1 MGSSHRLVEALAA
14 QSGGRRKRSVGE
26 VEREG
31 GVPLGPSAVEE
42 EEGGGK
48 GGEEGVEVAKKTRKD
63 RGKEE
68 EAAEGEGEEGAGE
81 GGAGRLG
88 SLSTSKGRRTS
99 ALGLSHSSLQPSF
112 ATSPS
117 LEASAEVV
125 GAGGGWEE
133 GEYNDLDVS
142 VDLVDEEQP
151 LLSRGDRLQRRRA
164 EVEKLVQRCQGYR
177 VLLQEGVGV
186 EVMEVLLPP
195 SPAPPSSPS
204 HPFPPSLPPSCTF
217 HPVKMRVEGLLSP
230 SRLSDP
236 DPTSPLALPIG
247 NEDLVKARLVWE
259 DDKHHPSKRGSFFQS
274 LGWGRTRRMSSL
286 GTTTAS
292 LGPGAQA
299 VPDAIHLTELY
310 GVVRGLRRIRPKAVY
325 LAAAAAVMAAAE
337 GEAGGEGGMEHSRL
351 LTLTTLQLP
360 QKPRRGLVLRFPRRE
375 DRNAFLD
382 GLRKCLGDLLQVDL
396 SPATLEGL
404 GEGGGEG
411 RGEVSV
417 WAKLLR
423 ERAKARPAFVREGE
437 EGAEGGKEGEDGALY
452 VSLADAQAV
461 LGAER
466 REIKR
471 TFGLLLDTEFDVNG
485 LEDENR
491 GLRAEV
497 TRLALTLKG
506 KDTELERA
514 HHEQKGEG
522 WGGGWQDRTGGGRE
536 GGRVG
541 HKTLISDV
549 TDVGRREAEHA
560 LE

>member
-1 MGSSHRLVEALAA
+1 
-14 QSGGRRKRSVGE
+14 
-26 VEREG
+26 
-31 GVPLGPSAVEE
+31 
-42 EEGGGK
+42 
-48 GGEEGVEVAKKTRKD
+48 
-63 RGKEE
+63 
-68 EAAEGEGEEGAGE
+68 EGAGE

-337 GEAGGEGGMEHSRL
+337 GEAGGRGRDGTQPTLNPDNPPTSAKTTTRVGLALSSAGRSERVFGRPAQVPGRPLTGRFVSGHLGG
-351 LTLTTLQLP
+351 
-360 QKPRRGLVLRFPRRE
+360 V
-375 DRNAFLD
+375 
-382 GLRKCLGDLLQVDL
+382 
-396 SPATLEGL
+396 
-404 GEGGGEG
+404 GGG
-411 RGEVSV
+411 R
-417 WAKLLR
+417 
-423 ERAKARPAFVREGE
+423 
-437 EGAEGGKEGEDGALY
+437 
-452 VSLADAQAV
+452 
-461 LGAER
+461 
-466 REIKR
+466 
-471 TFGLLLDTEFDVNG
+471 
-485 LEDENR
+485 
-491 GLRAEV
+491 
-497 TRLALTLKG
+497 
-506 KDTELERA
+506 
-514 HHEQKGEG
+514 
-522 WGGGWQDRTGGGRE
+522 GGGTGGGLRLGEVAAGAGQGEAGVCPGGGGRGRRRE
-536 GGRVG
+536 GGRGRGALRVPG
-541 HKTLISDV
+541 RCPSRAWRGEEGNQ
-549 TDVGRREAEHA
+549 TDVWALAGHGIRRERTRGREQRAAGGGDEAGVDFERERHGVGEGA
-560 LE
+560 P